1 MEITVTGIFYL
12 KCGDKTIG
20 LNCSL
25 RIVYQIRMFNAKIS
39 MMGNIDSLVK

>member
-12 KCGDKTIG
+12 KCGDETIG

-25 RIVYQIRMFNAKIS
+25 RIVYQVRMFNAKRA
-39 MMGNIDSLVK
+39 MMEAIDSLVK